1 VRLREEFETAQQLLA
16 EKDAELER
24 MRVETESIRKEI
36 DRNAKDAV
44 VQAQK
49 SWKANEASRLAA
61 AEAAWRKRSSREL
74 ADATARFETAE
85 RALSQLRIR
94 NSARDASDN
103 AEIARLRDELAA
115 LQSNVAQTSNDPWQ
129 AGAAS
134 AEDTR
139 IVLRTNKDWDNLAQ
153 ARNAKSRRKNAAA
166 GMLVAAGLAAAA
178 LTLYAGM
185 QVLGPQLSIPD
196 LSTFV
201 TTSAPQSA
209 ATPKPVPEQ
218 DKTPKAILTHGAN
231 LREGPNTTT
240 AIIASLPKGAEVA
253 LGEQRGKWTQIRL
266 PDGHQGWV
274 FSEFLQPGTNDAT
287 GKPPAAKSK

>member
-1 VRLREEFETAQQLLA
+1 MA
-16 EKDAELER
+16 
-24 MRVETESIRKEI
+24 
-36 DRNAKDAV
+36 
-44 VQAQK
+44 
-49 SWKANEASRLAA
+49 
-61 AEAAWRKRSSREL
+61 
-74 ADATARFETAE
+74 
-85 RALSQLRIR
+85 QLRIR

-134 AEDTR
+134 AEETR

-178 LTLYAGM
+178 LTLYAGTE
-185 QVLGPQLSIPD
+185 VLGPQLSIPD

-240 AIIASLPKGAEVA
+240 AVIASLPKGAEVV